1 MLQIFYSCQRS
12 HAVWPYA
19 VLLGICVWPVVAPSV
34 ARSEALSL
42 DSCIVRAQ
50 ASHPGLR
57 AAEREVEA
65 ARARSRQAGAFEAPS
80 LSFEVGKRATPVSSE
95 EHETAVRLSQELGT
109 PGGRGRAKAV
119 ARAEAGIVE
128 AKRESFA
135 LQLRGDVTRAYRR
148 VQTDALTLSTL
159 ESLRKTVGD
168 LEKMVNARLR
178 TGRGRYLDVLRARAE
193 RARIENDAVEALR
206 ALREDRRTL
215 NTLMARG
222 PDEPLEAGD
231 SLVFVALADSLPA
244 IIPAALASRPRLRA
258 ARLEVA
264 RGESQLGLARN
275 ALLPSAS
282 VSAGFDRVPGTDRPG
297 LGGEIS
303 LSLPFAPWTDRRA
316 RIQEARA
323 SKSGAQA
330 RLEAAE
336 RAVDLALRNAFESA
350 RTAER
355 QVQQFDRVLLADASD
370 AIRTATQNYQAGQID
385 GLELFETLRTFRS
398 IELEYI
404 RALLSYELALTDLA
418 VAE

>member
-1 MLQIFYSCQRS
+1 M
-12 HAVWPYA
+12 WP
-19 VLLGICVWPVVAPSV
+19 GTTPSP
-34 ARSEALSL
+34 ARSEGLSL

-50 ASHPGLR
+50 TRHPGLR
-57 AAEREVEA
+57 AAEHETEA
-65 ARARSRQAGAFEAPS
+65 AKSRLRQAGAFDAPS
-80 LSFEVGKRATPVSSE
+80 LSFEAGKRATPVSNE

-109 PGGRGRAKAV
+109 PGGRGRAQAV
-119 ARAEAGIVE
+119 ARAEVAIFE
-128 AKRESFA
+128 ANRESFA

-148 VQTDALTLSTL
+148 LQTDALTLGVL

-178 TGRGRYLDVLRARAE
+178 TGRGRYLDVLRARSE
-193 RARIENDAVEALR
+193 RARLENDAVDALR
-206 ALREDRRTL
+206 ALREDQRTL

-222 PDEPLEAGD
+222 PDEPVEATD
-231 SLVFVALADSLPA
+231 SLVFVALTDSLPA
-244 IIPAALASRPRLRA
+244 ILSAALANRPRLRA

-264 RGESQLGLARN
+264 RGESQLGLARSG
-275 ALLPSAS
+275 LLPSAS
-282 VSAGFDRVPGTDRPG
+282 VSAGFDRVPGSDRPG
-297 LGGEIS
+297 LGGGIS

-323 SKSGAQA
+323 SKGGAQA
-330 RLEAAE
+330 RLEVAE
-336 RAVDLALRNAFESA
+336 RAVELAIRNAFESA

-355 QVQQFDRVLLADASD
+355 QVEQFDRVLLADASD

>member
-42 DSCIVRAQ
+42 DSCIVRAL

-57 AAEREVEA
+57 AADREVEA

-80 LSFEVGKRATPVSSE
+80 LSFEAGKRATPVSNE

-119 ARAEAGIVE
+119 ARAEVAIIE
-128 AKRESFA
+128 ANRESFA

-148 VQTDALTLSTL
+148 LQTDALTLSAL

-178 TGRGRYLDVLRARAE
+178 TGRGRYLDVLRARSE
-193 RARIENDAVEALR
+193 RVRLENDAVEALR
-206 ALREDRRTL
+206 ALREDQRTL

-222 PDEPLEAGD
+222 PDEPVEATD
-231 SLVFVALADSLPA
+231 SLAFVALADSLPA
-244 IIPAALASRPRLRA
+244 ILPAALASRPSLRA

-264 RGESQLGLARN
+264 RGESQLRLARN
-275 ALLPSAS
+275 SLLPSAS

-316 RIQEARA
+316 RVHEASA
-323 SKSGAQA
+323 SNGSAQA

-336 RAVDLALRNAFESA
+336 RAVELTIRNAYESA